1 MKKILIVDDE
11 ARLVK
16 SMKTFFSL
24 KDVDAEIALN
34 GEEALSILKDNKK
47 DFSLMI
53 TDVVMPGISGIEL
66 LKEVKKIY
74 PDMHVIVMTGML
86 SIENTVSSLQNG
98 ASDYLLKPFSSL
110 DYVWEVVKN
119 YL

>member
-11 ARLVK
+11 VKLVK
-16 SMKTFFSL
+16 SIKTFFSL
-24 KDVDAEIALN
+24 KGVDVITAYS
-34 GEEALSILKDNKK
+34 GEEALSLLKENHG
-47 DFSLMI
+47 FSLMI

-66 LKEVKKIY
+66 LKKVKKDF
-74 PDMHVIVMTGML
+74 PEMHVVVMTGML

-119 YL
+119 YIE